1 MTRGFATLGL
11 MFTTALMLG
20 AADNA
25 AGRNQTSDTALVSVN
40 GTRVTLGEFESKRPA
55 GLFQARNNYYEAERK
70 AIDEFVSDYLLIKEA
85 QKEGTTVPELLER
98 HANGGGFKAPSE
110 ETLRVYYEGVDT
122 TEPYEAVRDKII
134 EAIRT
139 RRLAKAK
146 TTYLQSLR
154 NQASIQ
160 FLLSPPRAPLSMK
173 DTPVRGVAGAAV
185 TIVEF
190 ADYECAYCQQI
201 QPVVDKLLADY
212 DGKIDYAFKDFP
224 LPMHTH
230 AQKAAEAAHCAQA
243 QGKYWEYHDLLFAS
257 RQFEV
262 SQLKDAARSLKMDS
276 EAFSKCL
283 DSNSQ
288 ADVVKA
294 GFEEA
299 QSLGLPGTPAFFIN
313 GRLINPNGTVSYET
327 LRQLVDEELASS
339 QRAKQSASSAAGG
352 APEGRK

>member
-1 MTRGFATLGL
+1 MTRGFAALGL
-11 MFTTALMLG
+11 LFATALILG
-20 AADNA
+20 AADHD
-25 AGRNQTSDTALVSVN
+25 AGRNQAGDTPLVSVD
-40 GTRVTLGEFESKRPA
+40 GTKFTLADFESKRPA

-70 AIDEFVSDYLLIKEA
+70 AVDEFVSDYLLIKQA

-98 HANGGGFKAPSE
+98 HANGGGFKTPSE
-110 ETLRVYYEGVDT
+110 ETLKVYYEGVDT

-146 TTYLQSLR
+146 TAYLQSLR

-185 TIVEF
+185 TVVEF

-212 DGKIDYAFKDFP
+212 NGKIDYAFKDFP

-243 QGKYWEYHDLLFAS
+243 QGKYWEYHDLLFSS

-262 SQLKDAARSLKMDS
+262 SQLKDAARSLKLDA
-276 EAFSKCL
+276 EAFNKCL

-288 ADVVKA
+288 ADVVKT

-299 QSLGLPGTPAFFIN
+299 QSLGLPGTPAFFVN
-313 GRLINPNGTVSYET
+313 GRLINPNGTVSYDT

-339 QRAKQSASSAAGG
+339 QRAKQSAASAAGG
-352 APEGRK
+352 APEGRN

>member
-1 MTRGFATLGL
+1 MTSGLIRLGL
-11 MFTTALMLG
+11 FFSTVLILG
-20 AADNA
+20 AADSDSGPSQA
-25 AGRNQTSDTALVSVN
+25 SDTVLVSVD
-40 GTRVTLGEFESKRPA
+40 GTKFTLADFESKRPT

-70 AIDEFVSDYLLIKEA
+70 AVDEFVSDYLLIKEA

-98 HANGGGFKAPSE
+98 HANGGGFKTPSE

-122 TEPYEAVRDKII
+122 TETYEAVRDKII

-146 TTYLQSLR
+146 TAYLQSLR
-154 NQASIQ
+154 NQARIE

-173 DTPVRGVAGAAV
+173 DTPVRGPAGALV

-201 QPVVDKLLADY
+201 QPVLDKLLADY

-243 QGKYWEYHDLLFAS
+243 QGKYWEYHDLLFRS

-262 SQLKDAARSLKMDS
+262 PQLKDAARSLKLET
-276 EAFSKCL
+276 EAFNKCL

-288 ADVVKA
+288 ADVVKR

-299 QSLGLPGTPAFFIN
+299 QGLGLPGTPAFFVN
-313 GRLINPNGTVSYET
+313 GRLINPNGTVSYDT
-327 LRQLVDEELASS
+327 LRQLVDEELTSR
-339 QRAKQSASSAAGG
+339 QRAKQSAASGAGEV
-352 APEGRK
+352 PEGRE

>member
-276 EAFSKCL
+276 ESFSKCL